1 METQA
6 VAIAVKSRASVFE
19 ALVER
24 TFREQ
29 NTFQG
34 FEGTIESVL
43 RVHFSRMS
51 AQNHVWKRE
60 TFRDL
65 LLMFYAKKC
74 YTVLRNPAYIEVLA
88 NISAFGNKT
97 VRDIADWKKDS
108 LTAEGQLSSLIR
120 HCFAQFEVP
129 AFMENAFGGESKVQ
143 MLWYIQLGRGDSVQ
157 QLSAFPVAFTK
168 KMAHEFRATTKDCSI
183 PKAIR
188 RAQALGYGATVNRAD
203 AIAWSTL
210 SDSFENEAF
219 YSTVVQFMARLSED
233 ITFDKLQGV
242 LEFIASEKA
251 ANADYSMKGR
261 TWSALVRQSAE
272 WHIEMAKKREAEGFS
287 EWKLAPISNYIVDE
301 GDCAIK
307 IVQLTTSS
315 ALYEEGYE
323 MSHCVAEYDED
334 CASGKIAIFSV
345 RKFTKGEAGFE
356 TLATLEVF
364 LEEMEI
370 VQAKARFNGMIC
382 EIAHQIVREWALRER
397 LAMCY
402 DFISAEQLAAMQAAA
417 PVVQPE
423 PAYPGVGQEQE
434 RQLNN
439 YARALEERPAYRP
452 HAVNPDTI
460 IVGRGLGS
468 KETLYII
475 FFIIKIL
482 WLIAKCS

>member
-6 VAIAVKSRASVFE
+6 VATAVKNRASVFE
-19 ALVER
+19 ALVEK

-43 RVHFSRMS
+43 RVHFSKMS
-51 AQNHVWKRE
+51 TQNHVWKRE

-97 VRDIADWKKDS
+97 VRDIQSWKKDS

-129 AFMENAFGGESKVQ
+129 TFMENVFGGENKVQ

-168 KMAHEFRATTKDCSI
+168 KMAHEFRVTVKDYSVA
-183 PKAIR
+183 KAIR

-203 AIAWSTL
+203 AIAWSSL
-210 SDSFENEAF
+210 SDSFENETF
-219 YSTVVQFMARLSED
+219 YSTVVQFIVNVAEE
-233 ITFDKLQGV
+233 IAFDKLQEV

-251 ANADYSMKGR
+251 ANTNYSMKGR
-261 TWSALVRQSAE
+261 TWSALARQSAE
-272 WHIEMAKKREAEGFS
+272 WHIEMAKRREAEGYS
-287 EWKLAPISNYIVDE
+287 EWKRAPISNYVVDE
-301 GDCAIK
+301 GDCVIK

-323 MSHCVAEYDED
+323 MSHCVAEYDAD
-334 CASGKIAIFSV
+334 CAAGKIAIFSV
-345 RKFTKGEAGFE
+345 RRFIKGATDFE
-356 TLATLEVF
+356 TLVTLEVF
-364 LEEMEI
+364 LEDMEI
-370 VQAKARFNGMIC
+370 VQAQARFNEMIC
-382 EIAHQIVREWALRER
+382 ETSNQVIREWALRER
-397 LAMCY
+397 LAMYY
-402 DFISAEQLAAMQAAA
+402 DFMTAEQMAAMQAVA
-417 PVVQPE
+417 PVVQPA
-423 PAYPGVGQEQE
+423 PAFPGVVAGGVQE

-439 YARALEERPAYRP
+439 YAQALEERPAYRYTDSSGL
-452 HAVNPDTI
+452 DTKT
-460 IVGRGLGS
+460 V
-468 KETLYII
+468 LYII
-475 FFIIKIL
+475 FIAVKIL
-482 WLIAKCS
+482 IAFSRCSN

>member
-6 VAIAVKSRASVFE
+6 VAIAVNNRASVFE

-97 VRDIADWKKDS
+97 VRDITGWKKDS
-108 LTAEGQLSSLIR
+108 LTAEGQLSSIIR

-168 KMAHEFRATTKDCSI
+168 RMAHEFRATTKDCSI

-219 YSTVVQFMARLSED
+219 YSTVVQFIANVTD
-233 ITFDKLQGV
+233 DVTFDKLQGV

-251 ANADYSMKGR
+251 ANAGYSMKGR
-261 TWSALVRQSAE
+261 TWSALMRQSAE
-272 WHIEMAKKREAEGFS
+272 WHIQMAKKREAEGFS
-287 EWKLAPISNYIVDE
+287 EWKRAPISNYVVDE
-301 GDCAIK
+301 GDCVIK
-307 IVQLTTSS
+307 IVQLTTSL
-315 ALYEEGYE
+315 ALYEEGCE
-323 MSHCVAEYDED
+323 MSHCVAEYDVD
-334 CASGKIAIFSV
+334 CAEGINAIFSV
-345 RKFTKGEAGFE
+345 RRFTKGETAFE

-364 LEEMEI
+364 LRGMEI
-370 VQAKARFNGMIC
+370 VEAKGRFNEMIC
-382 EIAHQIVREWALRER
+382 ETSHQIIREWALRER
-397 LAMCY
+397 LALCY
-402 DFISAEQLAAMQAAA
+402 DFITSEQMAAMQVA
-417 PVVQPE
+417 V
-423 PAYPGVGQEQE
+423 PAFPGVGNEQE

-439 YARALEERPAYRP
+439 YARALEERPVYRP
-452 HAVNPDTI
+452 YEPYNAHAGTSFWDTKTICTI
-460 IVGRGLGS
+460 IFVAV
-468 KETLYII
+468 
-475 FFIIKIL
+475 KIL
-482 WLIAKCS
+482 IAFSRCSN